1 VPPPSPKQQPPIKK
15 RTGKRKPPTA
25 SENGD
30 SRKKRKTKGKAK
42 ARDEEDEE
50 EDLAMTSEDDEGAN
64 DRVSG
69 DAPRRSGRSRKVVAG
84 GYREDQDEETPMDVD
99 AEMISDSDGNEA
111 IPITGFISASANG
124 HSGGT
129 PIKDEDDDVR
139 LTSEPPPEAIL
150 RAESVDVEI
159 PPPIPDIE
167 IDIDEQESK
176 LKPTLQLQY
185 QGFNIYGHCLCVV
198 VEPWPPVRS
207 QTRAPSVAPG
217 PSNPRAPSIA
227 PPDFVP
233 SGGRL
238 RAKTPLFLPDFDRG
252 RSETPAPFLQ
262 QRVLPPVP
270 LFDDEPH
277 NSDDSDSELIQFSQA
292 LNSAG
297 DFRAAGEDDDEM
309 DGAVFFGDADEEVR
323 AL

>member
-1 VPPPSPKQQPPIKK
+1 
-15 RTGKRKPPTA
+15 
-25 SENGD
+25 
-30 SRKKRKTKGKAK
+30 
-42 ARDEEDEE
+42 
-50 EDLAMTSEDDEGAN
+50 MTSEEEGGDGEN
-64 DRVSG
+64 DYGGGVNDQVTS
-69 DAPRRSGRSRKVVAG
+69 DAPRQSGRFRKVVAG
-84 GYREDQDEETPMDVD
+84 GYREDEEDDETPMDVD
-99 AEMISDSDGNEA
+99 AEMINDSDGNEA
-111 IPITGFISASANG
+111 AILMGSTSASANG
-124 HSGGT
+124 GSGAIL
-129 PIKDEDDDVR
+129 IKDEDDDVR
-139 LTSEPPPEAIL
+139 LTSEPPPGANTP
-150 RAESVDVEI
+150 AESVHIDT
-159 PPPIPDIE
+159 PPPPPPDIE
-167 IDIDEQESK
+167 LEIGEQESK

-185 QGFNIYGHCLCVV
+185 QGFSIYGHCLCVI

-238 RAKTPLFLPDFDRG
+238 REKTPLFLPDFTRE

-277 NSDDSDSELIQFSQA
+277 NSDGSDSELIQFSQA

-297 DFRAAGEDDDEM
+297 EFRAGAEDDDEM